1 MFKPNPQKRFLVVLD
16 FRLDGGCHSP
26 GNTQVRL
33 GRERDPRDLLR
44 ACQFLVC

>member
-26 GNTQVRL
+26 SNTQVRL
-33 GRERDPRDLLR
+33 VANMIRVTS
-44 ACQFLVC
+44 CVLVNF

>member
-1 MFKPNPQKRFLVVLD
+1 VDVQAEPAEALLVVLD

-33 GRERDPRDLLR
+33 VANVIRVT
-44 ACQFLVC
+44 ACVLVNF